1 MKAIKLK
8 LENFKLASEILKKD
22 KNFIMQII
30 EVNPKI
36 LKYIHVNFRNHIVNK
51 DLHIL
56 ELTKDPFFLLSR
68 QVKIQCLLLTQ

>member
-36 LKYIHVNFRNHIVNK
+36 LKYIHVNFRNHRVNK
-51 DLHIL
+51 AFIGHYLKSNI
-56 ELTKDPFFLLSR
+56 
-68 QVKIQCLLLTQ
+68 VKWKMHKICK